1 MRKKTDKTVWT
12 DAQYVKG
19 LKEQDNRIVQDFF
32 YIEIRSVLED
42 IQITLFHHMIDY
54 CELVNELYL
63 YLQQNNWRKLDTFA
77 GVNNASLRT
86 WISTVAWRYFLNI
99 HGRMPNMLSNED
111 EELAVLKETAENQSI
126 EIIMDVKSVLSR
138 MKNRRYADALVLL
151 LIDGYTP
158 SEVARMWGTTV
169 DNIYNIKLRALDEF
183 VALYGGVRKR
193 KKCNK
198 GKP

>member
-1 MRKKTDKTVWT
+1 MKKKTVKTIWT
-12 DAQYVKG
+12 DAQYVEG
-19 LKEQDNRIVQDFF
+19 LKKQNNRIVQDFF
-32 YIEIRSVLED
+32 YTEVRSVLED

-54 CELVNELYL
+54 SELVNELYL

-99 HGRMPNMLSNED
+99 YERMPNMLSNED
-111 EELAVLKETAENQSI
+111 ANLEILKRTADNQSV

-138 MKNRRYADALVLL
+138 MKNRRHADALVLL
-151 LIDGYTP
+151 LVDGYAP
-158 SEVARMWGTTV
+158 NEVAEMWGTTV

-183 VALYGGVRKR
+183 VALYGGTRKR

-198 GKP
+198 GLA